1 MGVVIGMV
9 KSMLIGWGSKLLTAA
24 ALEWLV
30 LWAGEMLVKSTK
42 TPHDDEFF
50 YKLKELIS
58 GKKKD

>member
-1 MGVVIGMV
+1 MPMLIGLL
-9 KSMLIGWGSKLLTAA
+9 KSMLTGWAGKLLTTS

-50 YKLKELIS
+50 YKLKELL
-58 GKKKD
+58 GKK